1 MWTCRVCGTLLMLV
15 GLAGVALIGRALYG
29 SSDVSMDGVVQL
41 GIPGSMLVALA
52 ATSAIFAGISL
63 ARRRR

>member
-1 MWTCRVCGTLLMLV
+1 MV

-29 SSDVSMDGVVQL
+29 TSDLSMDSVVQL

-52 ATSAIFAGISL
+52 ATSAIFAGIAL

>member
-1 MWTCRVCGTLLMLV
+1 MWTCRVCGALLMLI

-29 SSDVSMDGVVQL
+29 TTDLNVDSVVQL
-41 GIPGSMLVALA
+41 GIPGSMLIALA
-52 ATSAIFAGISL
+52 ATSAIFAGIAL